1 MEPISANKG
10 ARIIMTSASDIF
22 NANILI
28 VDDKEANVLLLEHIL
43 HDAGYTSITSTMD
56 PLMVCEL
63 YRKNRYDLIL
73 LDLQMP
79 VMDGFQVMEGLKE
92 IELDG
97 YLPVLV
103 ITAQPSHKLRALQ
116 LGAKDFITKPFD
128 RVEVLTRL
136 HNMLEVRLL
145 HTKSKHHSQ
154 ILEQTVQELRE
165 AESGLH
171 ATELALSK
179 EKTALDDH
187 VLQLQQANENLV
199 VATIEALTL
208 AEEVEKAKVRMVHLA
223 QHDALTDLPN
233 RLLLNDRL
241 AQAIALARRHGKQL
255 AVMFLDL
262 DRFKHIND
270 SLGHKIGDQLLQS
283 IAKRLTAGVRNSD
296 TVCRQGGDE
305 FVILLADVEHAE
317 DAALSAQKILD
328 ALTVPHLIDQL
339 ELHVSVSI
347 GISIYPDDGQDADT
361 LIKNADT
368 AMYHAKEGGRNN
380 YQFFEQNMN
389 VLAVERHFIES
400 GLRLAL
406 ERQEF
411 MLQYQ
416 PKINLETGT
425 ISGVEALVRW
435 QHPHRGLIMPEQ
447 FILIAEDCGLIV
459 PLGTWVLREACRQ
472 AQAWQDAGLPPV
484 PMAVNISAVQ
494 FRHKDFQESLSGILK
509 DTGLAPSNLELELTE
524 SVLMHDTDSTALVL
538 NELKAMGVRL
548 TIDDF
553 GTGYSSL
560 SYLKRFPIDA
570 LKIDQSFMRDITH
583 ATADS
588 DDASIVAAVVSMG
601 KSLNQRVI
609 AEGVETRE
617 QLAFLQAQGCGEGQ
631 GFYFSQPLSS
641 EELVELLRTGIS
653 LAILS

>member
-1 MEPISANKG
+1 
-10 ARIIMTSASDIF
+10 MTSASDIF
-22 NANILI
+22 NASILI
-28 VDDKEANVLLLEHIL
+28 VDDKEANVLLLERIL
-43 HDAGYTSITSTMD
+43 HDAGYTSVTSTMD
-56 PLMVCEL
+56 PLTVCEL

-103 ITAQPSHKLRALQ
+103 ITAQPGYKLRALQ
-116 LGAKDFITKPFD
+116 LGARDFISKPFD

-145 HTKSKHHSQ
+145 HTKSKHHSLV
-154 ILEQTVQELRE
+154 LEQTVQELRK

-171 ATELALSK
+171 ATEVALSE
-179 EKTALDDH
+179 EKAALDDH
-187 VLQLQQANENLV
+187 VLQLQQANEHLV

-208 AEEVEKAKVRMVHLA
+208 AEEIEKAKVQMVHLA

-262 DRFKHIND
+262 DRFKLIND
-270 SLGHKIGDQLLQS
+270 SLGHTVGDQLLQS
-283 IAKRLTAGVRNSD
+283 VAKRLTAGVRNSD

-347 GISIYPDDGQDADT
+347 GISIYPDDGQDADA

-380 YQFFEQNMN
+380 YQFFEQDMN
-389 VLAVERHFIES
+389 VLAVERHFIEG

-411 MLQYQ
+411 MLLYQ
-416 PKINLETGT
+416 PKINLETGA

-435 QHPHRGLIMPEQ
+435 QHPLRGLIMPEQ
-447 FILIAEDCGLIV
+447 FVWIAEDCGLIV

-484 PMAVNISAVQ
+484 PVAVNISAVQ
-494 FRHKDFQESLSGILK
+494 FRHKDFQESLTGILK
-509 DTGLAPSNLELELTE
+509 DTGLAPSYLELELTE
-524 SVLMHDTDSTALVL
+524 SVLMHDTDSTAPVL

-588 DDASIVAAVVSMG
+588 DDAAIVAAVVSMG

-653 LAILS
+653 SAILC

>member
-1 MEPISANKG
+1 
-10 ARIIMTSASDIF
+10 MTSASDIF